1 MYFQQHGLTP
11 ITGSDIFPA
20 ERFES
25 GRNTVTEINY
35 LNLVKADIEE
45 ADDKIP

>member
-11 ITGSDIFPA
+11 ITGSDIFLA

-25 GRNTVTEINY
+25 GRNTVTEINH
-35 LNLVKADIEE
+35 LKADIEE
-45 ADDKIP
+45 ADDRIP